1 MDKIWRYFQNLNGI
15 EKRLKNNYLSEG
27 KKAKLIFLRKR
38 IMAKI
43 EDLLQRE
50 AEGVL
55 KEKID

>member
-15 EKRLKNNYLSEG
+15 EKRLKSNYLSEG

-50 AEGVL
+50 AEGIL

>member
-15 EKRLKNNYLSEG
+15 EKKLKNSISEG
-27 KKAKLIFLRKR
+27 KREKLLFLRKR

>member
-1 MDKIWRYFQNLNGI
+1 MDKIFRYFQNLNGI
-15 EKRLKNNYLSEG
+15 EKRLKSNYLSEG

>member
-1 MDKIWRYFQNLNGI
+1 MDKIFRYFQNLNGI

>member
-15 EKRLKNNYLSEG
+15 EKRLKSNYLSEG